1 MLRLA
6 DGLQSYNRMK
16 VRITRRPT
24 GVVDGMSLH
33 YYHFGQAYDVAPEL
47 AEYLVASGFASIEM
61 RKSKRSAGQ
70 SSGQPRN
77 DRRNVHR

>member
-6 DGLQSYNRMK
+6 DGLQPYSRMR
-16 VRITRRPT
+16 VRIIRRPT

-33 YYHFGQAYDVAPEL
+33 YYHAGQAYDVSSEL

-61 RKSKRSAGQ
+61 RRSNR
-70 SSGQPRN
+70 SSRQPRN
-77 DRRNVHR
+77 DRRSVHR

>member
-6 DGLQSYNRMK
+6 DGLQPYSGMR
-16 VRITRRPT
+16 VRIIRRPT

-33 YYHFGQAYDVAPEL
+33 YYHAGEAYDVTPEL

-61 RKSKRSAGQ
+61 RRSNR
-70 SSGQPRN
+70 SSRQPRN
-77 DRRNVHR
+77 DRRSVHR